1 MKNIVITTIAF
12 LFISNLLTA
21 QVAQGFNYQGV
32 ARDQNNQPYI
42 NQAIALE
49 LTIQETNGTGI
60 EYREIHYTQTSDLG
74 VFNVVIG
81 KGDTIIPKK
90 FEDISWGTKE
100 LSLRTRIDLSGNGNN
115 WQDAG
120 RSELLSVPYAQYA
133 FNGGGGGGSVN
144 ITGQNGVVVSP
155 NGANY
160 VISLGTN
167 VDENK
172 SDDVTKTDQA
182 DGDISGTFSNLQIKP
197 NTIGTDEINNG
208 SIMGSDLSNMNAQNG
223 QVLKWNGSAWG
234 PADDERGQGGDN
246 WGTQTTVSNAPLS
259 GNGTASNPLTIS
271 DNSINTTHIQDQTIT
286 GIDIQD
292 GSISGTDLSSMNA
305 QNNQVLKWNGSAWAP
320 ANDEQGQGGTGG
332 DGWGTQTAV
341 AIAPLSG
348 NGTNSNPLTL
358 TNNSINSMHIQ
369 DQSIMGSDLSS
380 MNAQNNQV
388 LKWNGSAWAPAN
400 DEQGQGGT
408 GSDGWGTQTAVVN
421 APLTGNG
428 TGNTPISLLN
438 NSINATHLSPMG
450 AQNGQVLKYNGS
462 TWGPANDEQGGGGT
476 GNITI
481 NAGNGINVNPTSG
494 SDFTI
499 INTAPDQMVTL
510 TGAGNTTVSGSY
522 PNFTISSSGGSGNSS
537 PWSQNGASI
546 YYNSGTVGI
555 GTSSPQADFE
565 VRDVNNSGA
574 ASIFAQTNTVNNT
587 FASNTNG
594 GLIGTQTSHPLNFI
608 TGGQNKMTLEAN
620 GDLKIGSSTILKDQS
635 ISTQLNFPLNIN
647 GVSFPSGGIDPTV
660 LFPSRIK
667 VGSGTGLNGTIR
679 YQNNDIEGYVGNTWR
694 SLTAGGIG
702 GSGTTGYLPKFSASN
717 SLTNS
722 VIRESNGDIGIG
734 VSPLPGTKLKV
745 GGQLAV
751 ENQIR
756 INGTNPMLLLQGS
769 GGHSISTV
777 SSSLTLSTGSS
788 NKIYL
793 QNGTNATLSVANNYV
808 GINNSNPSNELD
820 IVENSGGDYQIDL
833 INGSNQWH
841 MGAPAGATS
850 FRMGRLGSS
859 SYAFLSGSSYTW
871 GVSSD
876 RRLKEDIFPLE
887 SILQKILQLKVSRY
901 KYITSSEPSIGLIA
915 QEVQEVFPELV
926 DMQSTKNE
934 RGDKV
939 DMLTLN
945 YSPLIYMSIKAIQ
958 EQQAII
964 DTQAKEIDALKNLLT
979 SVASAQ
985 ADMAKTIV
993 ALKSTVDA
1001 SNAGATASSSENSSD
1016 K

>member
-1 MKNIVITTIAF
+1 MKNIIFTIIAF

-60 EYREIHYTQTSDLG
+60 EYREVHYTQTSDLG

-81 KGDTIIPKK
+81 KGDPIIPKK

-100 LSLRTRIDLSGNGNN
+100 LSLRIRIDLSGNGNN

-120 RSELLSVPYAQYA
+120 RTELLSVPYAQYA

-144 ITGQNGVVVSP
+144 ITGQNGVIVSP
-155 NGANY
+155 NGTNY
-160 VISLGTN
+160 IISLATN
-167 VDENK
+167 VDDDK
-172 SDDVTKTDQA
+172 SDDITQSDLA
-182 DGDISGTFSNLQIKP
+182 GGDISGTFSNLQIKP
-197 NTIGTDEINNG
+197 NTIGTDEISNG
-208 SIMGSDLSNMNAQNG
+208 SITGSDLSNMNAQNG
-223 QVLKWNGSAWG
+223 
-234 PADDERGQGGDN
+234 
-246 WGTQTTVSNAPLS
+246 
-259 GNGTASNPLTIS
+259 
-271 DNSINTTHIQDQTIT
+271 
-286 GIDIQD
+286 
-292 GSISGTDLSSMNA
+292 
-305 QNNQVLKWNGSAWAP
+305 QVLKWNGSAWAP

-341 AIAPLSG
+341 
-348 NGTNSNPLTL
+348 
-358 TNNSINSMHIQ
+358 
-369 DQSIMGSDLSS
+369 
-380 MNAQNNQV
+380 
-388 LKWNGSAWAPAN
+388 
-400 DEQGQGGT
+400 
-408 GSDGWGTQTAVVN
+408 VN

-428 TGNTPISLLN
+428 TSNSPISLLN

-481 NAGNGINVNPTSG
+481 NAGNGISVNPTSG
-494 SDFTI
+494 SNFTI
-499 INTAPDQMVTL
+499 TNTAPDQVVTL
-510 TGAGNTTVSGSY
+510 AGAGNTTVSGSY
-522 PNFTISSSGGSGNSS
+522 PNFTISSSGGSGNTG

-546 YYNSGTVGI
+546 YYNTGNVGI
-555 GTSSPQADFE
+555 GTSTPQADFE
-565 VRDVNNSGA
+565 VRDVNSSGA

-594 GLIGTQTSHPLNFI
+594 GLIGTQTNHPLNFI
-608 TGGQNKMTLEAN
+608 AGGSNKMTLQTN
-620 GDLKIGSSTILKDQS
+620 GDLKIGSSTTIKDQEITTS
-635 ISTQLNFPLNIN
+635 FNFPFKINNVTIPNGGVDPFVDLGGMGLRLGNFGPPSN
-647 GVSFPSGGIDPTV
+647 GVIKYDNNDIFGFANGQWKSLTGGGI
-660 LFPSRIK
+660 S
-667 VGSGTGLNGTIR
+667 GSGT
-679 YQNNDIEGYVGNTWR
+679 
-694 SLTAGGIG
+694 S
-702 GSGTTGYLPKFSASN
+702 GYLPKFSASN

-751 ENQIR
+751 ENRII

-777 SSSLTLSTGSS
+777 SSSLTLSTGFS

-793 QNGTNATLSVANNYV
+793 QNGTHATLSVANNYV

-841 MGAPAGATS
+841 MGAPAGAIS

-887 SILQKILQLKVSRY
+887 SILQKILQLNVSRY
-901 KYITSSEPSIGLIA
+901 KYITASEPTIGLIA

-964 DTQAKEIDALKNLLT
+964 DSQAQKISDLEAKIGEMQ
-979 SVASAQ
+979 SSQSA
-985 ADMAKTIV
+985 MAETV
-993 ALKSTVDA
+993 NELKSLIGYKIGGTSA
-1001 SNAGATASSSENSSD
+1001 SVE